1 MDFTSLY
8 STRIQKTFDDDQA
21 EILETFLQKAVSK
34 EAAKVTLINYHKGLP
49 IMYPAKVMAVDHGN
63 LDLDVHPQ
71 QAVVID
77 SDRYTLIRSKLFPF
91 AIAAHV
97 QYVNIKKHAVS
108 LNKLC
113 YVEILAE
120 KRNAVRLSLD
130 PPVQASVLHEGQE
143 IVGSLVDISVQGLAM
158 MIDHYLQMETG
169 TEIEI
174 LFPLPDLVLQKD
186 VSMKLAAKLIE
197 IEGQASPYRC
207 RFKLFPDKQQEQA
220 LSRYVFQ
227 RQVAV
232 IHELKEIVD

>member
-49 IMYPAKVMAVDHGN
+49 IMYPATVMGVDHGN

-120 KRNAVRLSLD
+120 NRNSVRLSLD
-130 PPVQASVLHEGQE
+130 PPVQASILHEGEE

-158 MIDHYLQMETG
+158 IIDHYLQIESD
-169 TEIEI
+169 TEVPVQF
-174 LFPLPDLVLQKD
+174 LLPDLVMQKE
-186 VSMKLAAKLIE
+186 VPVKLPAKLIKIDGE
-197 IEGQASPYRC
+197 ASPYRC
-207 RFKLFPDKQQEQA
+207 RFKISPDKQQEQA
-220 LSRYVFQ
+220 LSRYIFQ